1 MHKRNTRGYQ
11 LKRTSAT
18 KIKLNREAR
27 EKMNRENVAG
37 STHTQAEELAPLC
50 GDLRDVHSGTR
61 I

>member
-1 MHKRNTRGYQ
+1 MHKRNRRGYQ

-18 KIKLNREAR
+18 KIKLNRKAR
-27 EKMNRENVAG
+27 EKMNRENG